1 MLREQAKEG
10 DRAVH
15 LNAVRVQ
22 VLAAVMDPVIPRT
35 MAPTLDLEVGVVVA
49 AYQTTVAL
57 RTVLGQVWAQTLPP
71 DLKDCLQVPGDILV
85 LVALEAAAV
94 VDKLVM
100 VVDPKVM
107 GPVVV
112 VERVQVIQIY
122 TQEGHIGVDQV
133 L

>member
-10 DRAVH
+10 ERAVH

-57 RTVLGQVWAQTLPP
+57 RTVLGQVWAQALPP

-112 VERVQVIQIY
+112 VERVEVIQTY
-122 TQEGHIGVDQV
+122 TQEGHLGVDQV